1 MAAWSPAALAFA
13 IAALAAGGCGGGD
26 DQPGVTRPAASQ
38 SRASQ
43 ATLAA
48 ADCNLWLSIHGAQR
62 SQLVASMRD
71 FFGGPVDGGGAPG
84 ERGSTLTDAAATR
97 LFDSYCAQPFASA
110 FKLYK
115 LYGRAAA
122 MSPARVQ

>member
-1 MAAWSPAALAFA
+1 MRTRTAVVLAALAGFA
-13 IAALAAGGCGGGD
+13 GGGCGGDEDGSA
-26 DQPGVTRPAASQ
+26 PARTEPAL
-38 SRASQ
+38 SRAAQ
-43 ATLAA
+43 ATIAA
-48 ADCNLWLSIHGAQR
+48 ADCNLWLSIHGADR
-62 SQLVASMRD
+62 TRLVANMGD

-84 ERGSTLTDAAATR
+84 ERGSTLTTAAATR

-122 MSPARVQ
+122 MSPARVP